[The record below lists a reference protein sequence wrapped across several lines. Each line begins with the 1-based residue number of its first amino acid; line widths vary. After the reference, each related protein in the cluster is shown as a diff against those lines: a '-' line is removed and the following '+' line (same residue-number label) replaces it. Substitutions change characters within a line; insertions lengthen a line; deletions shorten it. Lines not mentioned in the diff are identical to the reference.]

1 MTVDLEHKK
10 VKADLHTHT
19 NFSDGILS
27 PEELVEKALKKNIN
41 ILSIT
46 DHDNVSAIE
55 VALKAGKK
63 HDIEIVPGIELSADF
78 QGKEVH
84 ILAYFIDYKNK
95 ILKDYLENFREIRI
109 NRIKEM
115 LKILKTEGIDLTYND
130 VLKSSEINGK
140 ASIGR
145 PHLAKALM
153 NEKHVKTI
161 GEAFMKYIGDDK
173 PAYVKKQN
181 PSLKEVF
188 HLINSIGG
196 LSFLAHPGRTFRD
209 VELGEF
215 LDAGLDGIEVLHPSH
230 SKDDAKYYSEL
241 ASQFF
246 LLESGGSDYHGISSN
261 DNLNFGKY
269 CIPAN
274 YIINMKRRLF

>member
-1 MTVDLEHKK
+1 MAEEVKK

-27 PEELVEKALKKNIN
+27 PEDLVEKAVKKNIN

-55 VALKAGKK
+55 VALKAARKY
-63 HDIEIVPGIELSADF
+63 DIEIIPGIELSADF

-84 ILAYFIDYKNK
+84 ILAYFIDYKSK
-95 ILKDYLENFREIRI
+95 ILTDYLENFREIRV

-115 LKILKTEGIDLTYND
+115 LKILNSQGIELSYND

-145 PHLAKALM
+145 PHLAKALV
-153 NEKHVKTI
+153 NDKHVKTI
-161 GEAFMKYIGDDK
+161 GEAFMKHIGDDK

-181 PSLKEVF
+181 PTLKEVF

-209 VELGEF
+209 IELTEF
-215 LDAGLDGIEVLHPSH
+215 LDAGLDGIEILHPSH
-230 SKDDAKYYSEL
+230 KKDDAKYYSQL
-241 ASQFF
+241 ASQYF
-246 LLESGGSDYHGISSN
+246 LLESGGSDYHGISST